1 MKKLARIFF
10 IELLAVYLTTQLA
23 SGLVFSD
30 QLKGV
35 VVTSVAL
42 AAANYLVKP
51 LINILILPLSLATLG
66 LFRFITHGIT
76 LYVVDTALADFSV
89 GTFHFAG
96 LTSPYLDLPPITFQ
110 GPIMNYI
117 AFSLVLSFL
126 VSFIHW
132 LRK

>member
-23 SGLVFSD
+23 SGLTFTD

-35 VVTSVAL
+35 LVTSAAL

-51 LINILILPLSLATLG
+51 IISILILPLTLATLG

-76 LYVVDTALADFSV
+76 LYVVDTALTDFSV
-89 GTFHFAG
+89 NTFHFAG
-96 LTSPYLDLPPITFQ
+96 LHSPYLDLPQVTFH
-110 GPIMNYI
+110 GPIMNYL
-117 AFSLVLSFL
+117 AFSLVLSFI

>member
-23 SGLVFSD
+23 SGLTFSD
-30 QLKGV
+30 QLQGV
-35 VVTSVAL
+35 LITSAAL

-51 LINILILPLSLATLG
+51 IISILILPLTLATLG

-76 LYVVDTALADFSV
+76 LYVVDTALTDFSV
-89 GTFHFAG
+89 STFHFAG
-96 LTSPYLDLPPITFQ
+96 LHSPYLDLPQITFY
-110 GPIMNYI
+110 GPVMNYL
-117 AFSLVLSFL
+117 AFSLIISFI